1 MTWEDIKR
9 KLTSRKFWAAI
20 VEFVSMLLMAQGMT
34 ENQVGQITA
43 IIMAG
48 AGVLAYIIAEG
59 LTDKEGAA
67 KALPQKPPEEA
78 SAADPAEVAEE

>member
-20 VEFVSMLLMAQGMT
+20 VEFVSMLLLANGMT

-48 AGVLAYIIAEG
+48 AGVLAYIIADG
-59 LTDKEGAA
+59 LPDQENAA
-67 KALPQKPPEEA
+67 KIEHKKPPEEA
-78 SAADPAEVAEE
+78 SAADPAEAAEG

>member
-1 MTWEDIKR
+1 MTWEDMKR

-20 VEFVSMLLMAQGMT
+20 VEFVTMLLLANGMT

-59 LTDKEGAA
+59 LTDKESVANTT
-67 KALPQKPPEEA
+67 PENPPEEE
-78 SAADPAEVAEE
+78 AE

>member
-20 VEFVSMLLMAQGMT
+20 VEFVSMLLIAQGMT

-59 LTDKEGAA
+59 LTDKESVA
-67 KALPQKPPEEA
+67 KPEKPPE
-78 SAADPAEVAEE
+78 AEEK

>member
-20 VEFVSMLLMAQGMT
+20 VEFVSMLLLANGMT

-59 LTDKEGAA
+59 LTDKESVE
-67 KALPQKPPEEA
+67 KTEPKKPPEKA
-78 SAADPAEVAEE
+78 SATDPAEVAEG

>member
-20 VEFVSMLLMAQGMT
+20 VEFVSMLLLANGMT

-59 LTDKEGAA
+59 LTDKESVANTT
-67 KALPQKPPEEA
+67 PEKPPEKEA
-78 SAADPAEVAEE
+78 E

>member
-20 VEFVSMLLMAQGMT
+20 VEFVSMLLT

-59 LTDKEGAA
+59 LTDKESVA
-67 KALPQKPPEEA
+67 KIEPEKPPE
-78 SAADPAEVAEE
+78 AEEE

>member
-9 KLTSRKFWAAI
+9 KLTSRKFWVAV

-59 LTDKEGAA
+59 LTDKESVA
-67 KALPQKPPEEA
+67 KVEPEKPPE
-78 SAADPAEVAEE
+78 AEEE

>member
-20 VEFVSMLLMAQGMT
+20 VEFVTMLLLANGMT

-59 LTDKEGAA
+59 LTDKESVA
-67 KALPQKPPEEA
+67 KIEPKKPPEEA
-78 SAADPAEVAEE
+78 SAADPAEAAEG

>member
-20 VEFVSMLLMAQGMT
+20 VEFVSMLLLANGMT

-59 LTDKEGAA
+59 LTDKESVA
-67 KALPQKPPEEA
+67 KPEKPPE
-78 SAADPAEVAEE
+78 AEEK

>member
-20 VEFVSMLLMAQGMT
+20 VEFVSMLLLANGMT

-59 LTDKEGAA
+59 LTDKESVA
-67 KALPQKPPEEA
+67 KPKKPPEEA
-78 SAADPAEVAEE
+78 SAAEPAEAAEG

>member
-20 VEFVSMLLMAQGMT
+20 VEFVSMLLLANGMT

-59 LTDKEGAA
+59 LTDKESA
-67 KALPQKPPEEA
+67 KIEPKKPPEES
-78 SAADPAEVAEE
+78 SAADPAEVAEG

>member
-1 MTWEDIKR
+1 MTWEDIKW

-20 VEFVSMLLMAQGMT
+20 VEFVSMLLLANGMT

-59 LTDKEGAA
+59 MTDKESVA
-67 KALPQKPPEEA
+67 KTEKPPEVD
-78 SAADPAEVAEE
+78 SAADPAEVAED

>member
-20 VEFVSMLLMAQGMT
+20 VEFVSMLLLANGMT

-59 LTDKEGAA
+59 LADKESVA
-67 KALPQKPPEEA
+67 KIEPKKPPEKA
-78 SAADPAEVAEE
+78 SATDPAEVAEG

>member
-20 VEFVSMLLMAQGMT
+20 VEFVSMLLLAQGMT

-59 LTDKEGAA
+59 LTDKESVA
-67 KALPQKPPEEA
+67 KPEKPPE
-78 SAADPAEVAEE
+78 AEEK

>member
-20 VEFVSMLLMAQGMT
+20 VEFVTMLLLANGMT

-59 LTDKEGAA
+59 LTDKESVANTT
-67 KALPQKPPEEA
+67 PEKPPEEE
-78 SAADPAEVAEE
+78 AE

>member
-1 MTWEDIKR
+1 MGINWKVR
-9 KLTSRKFWAAI
+9 LKNKAFWVAI
-20 VEFVSMLLMAQGMT
+20 IPALLLAQGMT

-59 LTDKEGAA
+59 LTDKESAA
-67 KALPQKPPEEA
+67 KIETKKPPEEA
-78 SAADPAEVAEE
+78 SAADPAEDAEG

>member
-59 LTDKEGAA
+59 LTDKESVA
-67 KALPQKPPEEA
+67 KPEKPPEE
-78 SAADPAEVAEE
+78 EEK